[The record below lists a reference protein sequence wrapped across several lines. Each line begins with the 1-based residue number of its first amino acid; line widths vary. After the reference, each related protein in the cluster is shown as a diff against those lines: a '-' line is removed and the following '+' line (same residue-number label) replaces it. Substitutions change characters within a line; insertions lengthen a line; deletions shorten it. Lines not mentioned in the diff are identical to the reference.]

1 MGKPSTEFI
10 AGSVAQ
16 KKLFTFWSP
25 PVYFTVMKS
34 VIVVDKLDIVSVG
47 RETMLIVTVL
57 KLEDTSPFLVIP
69 SKGASVLTAGSCA
82 RFPMIVHQDSV
93 GDWVV
98 FDGGVEEDL
107 LGNSPHAKKMVTV
120 FF

>member
-10 AGSVAQ
+10 AGSMAQ
-16 KKLFTFWSP
+16 KKLVTFWSP
-25 PVYFTVMKS
+25 PVYFTIMIR
-34 VIVVDKLDIVSVG
+34 VIIVDKLDIVSIC

-69 SKGASVLTAGSCA
+69 SKGASVLATGSCTG
-82 RFPMIVHQDSV
+82 FPMTVHQDSI

-98 FDGGVEEDL
+98 FDGGVEEEF
-107 LGNSPHAKKMVTV
+107 LGNAPYAKKMVTV

>member
-1 MGKPSTEFI
+1 
-10 AGSVAQ
+10 
-16 KKLFTFWSP
+16 
-25 PVYFTVMKS
+25 MKS

-69 SKGASVLTAGSCA
+69 SNGASVLTAGSCA

-120 FF
+120 FV